1 MALLSL
7 TALLVLVI
15 LCCRSVRDP
24 ANAGLV
30 NADPELQQYVRSVK
44 LSAEDVRSKMRSMAK
59 PVFERQV
66 GVCLS
71 ALAPCGVCSCPWQR
85 LHCLWH

>member
-1 MALLSL
+1 MLLRP
-7 TALLVLVI
+7 
-15 LCCRSVRDP
+15 CRSVRDP

-66 GVCLS
+66 RVCLY
-71 ALAPCGVCSCPWQR
+71 SCLLPVLLSPR
-85 LHCLWH
+85 